1 MVGSHSLLQGN
12 LPNPGIE
19 TRSPALQTDSLLA
32 EPGGKY
38 DAEIRGCQYGN
49 GEDRQRS
56 RFREKDTELF

>member
-1 MVGSHSLLQGN
+1 M
-12 LPNPGIE
+12 
-19 TRSPALQTDSLLA
+19 QTDSLLA